1 MTLGNLSRSELLSQ
15 YGYLLVTDLQGRQDG
30 RRTELYNE
38 IIRRMGPDGPPKT
51 EESTFGE
58 LAPGGEFLTPDGSR
72 NRVVR
77 GAGTYGTYAA
87 IALDGPSKDILW
99 WPGPFYRVE
108 KIVG

>member
-15 YGYLLVTDLQGRQDG
+15 YVVTVQGGQDG
-30 RRTELYNE
+30 RTELYNE

>member
-15 YGYLLVTDLQGRQDG
+15 YVVTVQGRQDG
-30 RRTELYNE
+30 RTELYNE

>member
-15 YGYLLVTDLQGRQDG
+15 YVVTVQGGQDG
-30 RRTELYNE
+30 RTELYNE

-72 NRVVR
+72 NRAVR

>member
-15 YGYLLVTDLQGRQDG
+15 YVVTVQGGQDG
-30 RRTELYNE
+30 RTELYNE

-72 NRVVR
+72 NRAVR

-87 IALDGPSKDILW
+87 IAFDGPSKDILW

>member
-15 YGYLLVTDLQGRQDG
+15 YVVTVQGGQDG
-30 RRTELYNE
+30 RTELYNE

-87 IALDGPSKDILW
+87 IAFDGPSKDILW